1 MILGQPGASTGVT
14 TELFHLRLFS
24 MLLRYE
30 TLFFLDQGTQG
41 ALPHRAFTH
50 LQKTF
55 GVTHECFASP
65 LNVSVSKTHELW
77 IQNKELCISKRGI
90 VYQKHGIVH

>member
-1 MILGQPGASTGVT
+1 
-14 TELFHLRLFS
+14 

-65 LNVSVSKTHELW
+65 LNVSFTSQTFNSLFVDVGKSSPHRHEEVLTP
-77 IQNKELCISKRGI
+77 SS
-90 VYQKHGIVH
+90 